1 MPRVVLVGSDLKVRT
16 QLFGLL
22 AEHGISVVAADD
34 AADAIARV
42 NAMDA
47 PADLVLVDRR
57 IAREDERE
65 LIRWMRSRSRFPKV
79 PVVLFTAHGGR
90 SEGATSIDDLREAF
104 DAALGLAIV
113 QAICETR
120 CARPHE
126 CCGPGSKPVND
137 DPAERP

>member
-1 MPRVVLVGSDLKVRT
+1 MPRVVLVGSDLKART

-22 AEHGISVVAADD
+22 AEHGMSVVAADD

-47 PADLVLVDRR
+47 PPDLVLVDRR
-57 IAREDERE
+57 VAREGERE
-65 LIRWMRSRSRFPKV
+65 LLDWMRSRSRFPKM

-104 DAALGLAIV
+104 DAALVLAIV
-113 QAICETR
+113 QAICE
-120 CARPHE
+120 P
-126 CCGPGSKPVND
+126 P
-137 DPAERP
+137 